1 MTRGMNV
8 AHAPSRRRGAR
19 CSACGARVTSAATWC
34 SLCFTDLTPTPVA
47 SAEVAAPATTRADAG
62 AATDTAEAER
72 LAEQMLAELAAS
84 APPTQLTPAFLSGT
98 GGRTV
103 ATVLGVVAMAA
114 LGFGLLALGG
124 ALL

>member
-8 AHAPSRRRGAR
+8 APAPPRRRGAR

-47 SAEVAAPATTRADAG
+47 SAEVAAPATTSADAA

-72 LAEQMLAELAAS
+72 LAEQMLAELAATG
-84 APPTQLTPAFLSGT
+84 PPARRPPSFLSGT
-98 GGRTV
+98 GARS
-103 ATVLGVVAMAA
+103 VAMLVGTVVVAA

-124 ALL
+124 